1 MPGRLALLVGVAYW
15 YFAALNFINYVVVIG
30 VARFIGCQFHGF
42 GGVAVEVA
50 NTGGVTFTDSVMH
63 GALHLQNSSDNSFN
77 RTQIYSASPVVRE
90 YKVGRNERCPC
101 GSGEK
106 YKKCHG
112 DSTMSKGIVSI
123 NSSGKFTDTVVSVD
137 AGGTGIYRE
146 DDRTDFERTTVLVG
160 QNASVVEAVLSRLPA
175 GIPREY
181 VVEAIEQIQNDGNAE
196 SLRFSKLRI
205 WLMEND
211 FDMKFWAETAV
222 AIGLAVLG

>member
-1 MPGRLALLVGVAYW
+1 
-15 YFAALNFINYVVVIG
+15 
-30 VARFIGCQFHGF
+30 
-42 GGVAVEVA
+42 
-50 NTGGVTFTDSVMH
+50 
-63 GALHLQNSSDNSFN
+63 
-77 RTQIYSASPVVRE
+77 
-90 YKVGRNERCPC
+90 
-101 GSGEK
+101 
-106 YKKCHG
+106 
-112 DSTMSKGIVSI
+112 MSKGIVSI

-160 QNASVVEAVLSRLPA
+160 QNASVVEAVLSKLPA